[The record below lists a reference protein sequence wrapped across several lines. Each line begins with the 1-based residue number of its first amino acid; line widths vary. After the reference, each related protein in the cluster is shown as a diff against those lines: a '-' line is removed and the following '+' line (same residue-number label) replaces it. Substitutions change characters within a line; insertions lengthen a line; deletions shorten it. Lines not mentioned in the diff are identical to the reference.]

1 VGWRDRRQRLIEVR
15 MKKARAV
22 GETEFASQLARRL
35 DCGGREIEADY
46 LCPTLRE
53 R

>member
-1 VGWRDRRQRLIEVR
+1 
-15 MKKARAV
+15 MNKARTV

-46 LCPTLRE
+46 LRPTLRK